1 MGKKQHSKDKLYI
14 TPLEYRNE
22 FGGKKERGPFVLG
35 IGVSCRAEKL
45 ELPFNC
51 CCISFQP
58 VVDGVMTSD
67 GYLFEKKNIYK
78 YIKENHMN
86 PCT

>member
-35 IGVSCRAEKL
+35 IGVSCRADL
-45 ELPFNC
+45 
-51 CCISFQP
+51 SW
-58 VVDGVMTSD
+58 TA
-67 GYLFEKKNIYK
+67 
-78 YIKENHMN
+78 
-86 PCT
+86 